1 MRHMFLFMMLLMLSV
16 ISVSA
21 NTRIVTE
28 FIKCTDGDTAHFLV
42 DGRDTTVRFLAID
55 TPEYTKEKEAYGK
68 EASEFTC
75 NALNDA
81 EKIELEYDDGSQ
93 KTDKYGRELAWVFV
107 DGTLLQ
113 KELVQ
118 AGLAQVTYIY
128 GDYQYTDELYQVQEQ
143 AKKEQ
148 LNIWSNGTGTKNPHV
163 SYLGVLLGIVIIVII
178 LGSRGKGN
186 KQKIRQLKRI
196 VKKLNQR

>member
-16 ISVSA
+16 IPVSA
-21 NTRIVTE
+21 NTRIDVTLK
-28 FIKCTDGDTAHFLV
+28 KCTDGDTAHFLV

-68 EASEFTC
+68 EASDFTC
-75 NALNDA
+75 GALNHA

-93 KTDKYGRELAWVFV
+93 KTDKYGRELAWIFV

-143 AKKEQ
+143 AKQKQ
-148 LNIWSNGTGTKNPHV
+148 LNIWSNDTAVENPFV
-163 SYLGVLLGIVIIVII
+163 SYLGILLGTVIIVLIVS
-178 LGSRGKGN
+178 SRGKGK
-186 KQKIRQLKRI
+186 KQKIRQLKRV